1 VTLQNLVC
9 KKIPLNNI
17 YEKGVRIIPFATRII
32 NVSGMPAPI
41 TIPAKTKKSL
51 LSITLP
57 KFKHCL
63 FNTFT
68 SLGLQ
73 KTNLS
78 NVNLSIENS
87 YNQQFEKQKQI
98 MNNSILQL

>member
-1 VTLQNLVC
+1 M
-9 KKIPLNNI
+9 
-17 YEKGVRIIPFATRII
+17 KGVRISPFATRII
-32 NVSGMPAPI
+32 SVSGMPVPI
-41 TIPAKTKKSL
+41 RIPAKTKKSL
-51 LSITLP
+51 LSITLSEI
-57 KFKHCL
+57 KHCL

-68 SLGLQ
+68 SRGLQ
-73 KTNLS
+73 KTNLP